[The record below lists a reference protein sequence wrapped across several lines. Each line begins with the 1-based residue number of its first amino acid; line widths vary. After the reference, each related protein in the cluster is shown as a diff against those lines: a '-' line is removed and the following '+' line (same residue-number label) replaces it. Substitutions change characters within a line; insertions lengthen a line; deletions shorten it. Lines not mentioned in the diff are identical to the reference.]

1 VALGFALTQP
11 PLDLMAVFLSMG
23 LGLALPYLVLSQWPF
38 LQRHL
43 PKPGVWMDR
52 VKQGLAFPM
61 YGAAVW
67 LVWVLALQAGI
78 NAVAIALGG
87 MVIIAFAA
95 WLYEATKMASNSTQL
110 SGACIAGFTLWLVLA
125 GSYSV
130 IAITPVSHTSI
141 VKSSNNSESYS
152 AERLNALLDEGKP
165 VFLNMTAAWC
175 ISCLVNEKVALSQA
189 SVLDAF
195 KKAGVTYLKGDWTNR
210 DAEITKILAEFGRSG
225 VPLYV
230 FYPEG
235 AGYSKKP
242 VVLPQILTPDIVTKA
257 VNLSGRAS
265 G

>member
-1 VALGFALTQP
+1 MQ
-11 PLDLMAVFLSMG
+11 
-23 LGLALPYLVLSQWPF
+23 LA
-38 LQRHL
+38 
-43 PKPGVWMDR
+43 DR
-52 VKQGLAFPM
+52 VSINLE
-61 YGAAVW
+61 GA
-67 LVWVLALQAGI
+67 
-78 NAVAIALGG
+78 
-87 MVIIAFAA
+87 
-95 WLYEATKMASNSTQL
+95 T
-110 SGACIAGFTLWLVLA
+110 
-125 GSYSV
+125 
-130 IAITPVSHTSI
+130 
-141 VKSSNNSESYS
+141 

-175 ISCLVNEKVALSQA
+175 ISCLVNEKVALSQD

-195 KKAGVTYLKGDWTNR
+195 KQAGVTYLKGDWTNR